1 MPKRNV
7 LLGLIQHIGQ
17 PGAPFEPQN
26 SDTGVPADPADKRAA
41 VRIGTSTPWRM
52 AYLEPEDERY
62 QFWRSVL
69 TGLQNSSTPV
79 FAEVEPDTRQLTDL
93 LLPIVTRV
101 MSVRRVDDG
110 VWEVDLDRSATRHMA
125 YEDGEDAVAVLKELQ
140 RFAGTDEDVLVT
152 ADRERN
158 RIIDV
163 SPLPPDILSDRG
175 EPAVLINRSLL
186 ALLGVVS
193 EIDGDDLDG
202 FYAGLHTEKCNLAAV
217 NDPCLPV
224 QWADDFCFAM
234 ADHMCEKLAA
244 LGFEA
249 GKVWLHNGLSGG
261 LKMASRNYPSCAYPW
276 RYHVAAFLLRS
287 GESGEDAVRVI
298 DPAACLDGPLTLQQW
313 RDKVSGNEETPDFT
327 KRAVFEQASPGNF
340 TFRPSL
346 QSTTRRI
353 EKMRTGL
360 RLRLRK
366 YHGAA
371 PPFTSCPAD
380 VPCP

>member
-1 MPKRNV
+1 MPKSNA

-17 PGAPFEPQN
+17 PGAPFDPQN
-26 SDTGVPADPADKRAA
+26 NDTGVPPNPADKRAA

-52 AYLEPEDERY
+52 AYLDPGMNGISSGDRCS
-62 QFWRSVL
+62 RDCR
-69 TGLQNSSTPV
+69 GSTPV
-79 FAEVEPDTRQLTDL
+79 FAEVEPVTRQLTDL

-101 MSVRRVDDG
+101 TSVRRVDEG

-125 YEDGEDAVAVLKELQ
+125 YEDGEDALAVLNELQ
-140 RFAGTDEDVLVT
+140 RFAGKDEDVLIT

-163 SPLPPDILSDRG
+163 SPLPPDIVIDRG
-175 EPAVLINRSLL
+175 ETAVLINRSLV

-202 FYAGLHTEKCNLAAV
+202 FYTGLQTEKCSLAAV
-217 NDPCLPV
+217 NNTCLPV

-261 LKMASRNYPSCAYPW
+261 LKMASKNYPSCAYPW
-276 RYHVAAFLLRS
+276 RY
-287 GESGEDAVRVI
+287 
-298 DPAACLDGPLTLQQW
+298 
-313 RDKVSGNEETPDFT
+313 
-327 KRAVFEQASPGNF
+327 
-340 TFRPSL
+340 PS
-346 QSTTRRI
+346 
-353 EKMRTGL
+353 
-360 RLRLRK
+360 
-366 YHGAA
+366 
-371 PPFTSCPAD
+371 PPFS
-380 VPCP
+380 